1 MHLSSVAICT
11 GAVSSAAGIVRATA
25 RGFAPDGAAA
35 ERARVLGARG
45 DQTNFAES
53 SPLKENSGT
62 FTKDKTLED
71 LFTYGLNDI

>member
-1 MHLSSVAICT
+1 LPSALERFRALLGLSVPRL
-11 GAVSSAAGIVRATA
+11 AVCA
-25 RGFAPDGAAA
+25 RWHGA

-45 DQTNFAES
+45 DQTNFTES